1 MLQEQLQSA
10 NYSEALAALAN
21 GEKLPNTLQDFQKQQ
36 LVDQLLRDR
45 QFDILLCLVKDNT
58 LEKDIYEYSSFNRS
72 IFESMVRYLPDDEAS
87 IAFLEEF
94 CSQLDNLNDEVE
106 AKTLLGYFFENMAS
120 VAKIKVLLAVGADT
134 HFKNNAE
141 ENFIHQVVK
150 TYSTNPAL
158 SLAYLELLIA
168 EGLDL
173 NAPNIVQKTP
183 LIAAIEFNRPQYI
196 DLLLE
201 NGADVNQLDKD
212 GNNAFY
218 YAVAQQ
224 FNLELYHKLRNYG
237 TPQFDILNKNGVSL
251 LFEYIRMLNHPSTK
265 ETELL
270 AELIA
275 DGADLYQNSV
285 YYGSETSPADLLAEK
300 STELLQTVLDSG
312 SLQVNRQDE
321 NGNTLLH
328 KVCAFNVN
336 YETEKA
342 KDTYRKAKLLL
353 EHGADATLTNNK
365 DQTALMLA
373 TDDNLKIKTVELLM
387 KLTI

>member
-1 MLQEQLQSA
+1 MLHAQLQSA
-10 NYSEALAALAN
+10 NYNEALTALAN
-21 GEKLPNTLQDFQKQQ
+21 GKKLPSTLQDFQKQQ
-36 LVDQLLRDR
+36 LIDQLLRDR
-45 QFDILLCLVKDNT
+45 QFDILLCLTEDNT

-72 IFESMVRYLPDDEAS
+72 IFESIVRYLPDDEPS
-87 IAFLEEF
+87 LAFFETF
-94 CSQLDNLNDEVE
+94 CSKLDNLNDEVE

-120 VAKIKVLLAVGADT
+120 VAKIKVLLAAGADLN
-134 HFKNNAE
+134 FRNNAE
-141 ENFIHQVVK
+141 ENFIHQVIS
-150 TYSTNPAL
+150 TYPTNPAL
-158 SLAYLELLIA
+158 SLAYLELLIG
-168 EGLDL
+168 EGLAV

-196 DLLLE
+196 DLLLA
-201 NGADVNQLDKD
+201 NGADVNQVDKD
-212 GNNAFY
+212 GNSPFY
-218 YAVAQQ
+218 YAVAQK
-224 FNLELYHKLRNYG
+224 FSLELYDKLRAYG
-237 TPQFDILNKNGVSL
+237 QPQFDTLNKNGVSL

-270 AELIA
+270 AKLIA

-300 STELLQTVLDSG
+300 SVTLLQTILDSNA
-312 SLQVNRQDE
+312 LQVNRQDE